1 MALPTTACS
10 IPTPPPPG
18 GGPREK
24 ERQED
29 RCPEPGPKSLP
40 WQNLDPANP
49 FPQWMDPPLL
59 DWGAFKTPILPQAL
73 GCSLPIMHSCTH
85 THMHTRTRLHT
96 HTHFPPANVSSHPTT
111 QKKPLL
117 SSLLQAP
124 SSLSLQRHCH
134 TWAGLSLCDPIM
146 SLLPGWGLALQLP
159 TFTSDLHRPPLS
171 PPNGLFR
178 ARHLSHPRWVSAFPP
193 DTH

>member
-1 MALPTTACS
+1 MAPPATACS

-29 RCPEPGPKSLP
+29 RCPELGP
-40 WQNLDPANP
+40 NL
-49 FPQWMDPPLL
+49 FLGRILTLL
-59 DWGAFKTPILPQAL
+59 LHFLSGWILPCLTGVPSKPQSCL
-73 GCSLPIMHSCTH
+73 RLWGEVSPSCTH
-85 THMHTRTRLHT
+85 AHT
-96 HTHFPPANVSSHPTT
+96 HTHTHAYTHTHTSRLQMYLPI
-111 QKKPLL
+111 QPLSEKASL
-117 SSLLQAP
+117 SSLLKAP
-124 SSLSLQRHCH
+124 SSLSLQHHCP
-134 TWAGLSLCDPIM
+134 TWAGLSLCDPVM

-171 PPNGLFR
+171 PPNGLFG